1 MTGVCIHDQY
11 MKHNIPLCKMTL
23 IGFINVYWW
32 TIALLNDRKYY
43 GESCGSCGQLELMET
58 SAS

>member
-1 MTGVCIHDQY
+1 

-23 IGFINVYWW
+23 IGFINVMLLLVDNR
-32 TIALLNDRKYY
+32 LLNDRKNY